1 MPQLFGTAANN
12 GQMIQEVSYKS
23 KAAEAFR
30 SLANLLTDRSEQKSE
45 RKSILFPILARLRLT
60 KTRT

>member
-1 MPQLFGTAANN
+1 
-12 GQMIQEVSYKS
+12 MIEEVSYKS

-30 SLANLLTDRSEQKSE
+30 SLANLLTDRSEQKGE

-60 KTRT
+60 KTRV